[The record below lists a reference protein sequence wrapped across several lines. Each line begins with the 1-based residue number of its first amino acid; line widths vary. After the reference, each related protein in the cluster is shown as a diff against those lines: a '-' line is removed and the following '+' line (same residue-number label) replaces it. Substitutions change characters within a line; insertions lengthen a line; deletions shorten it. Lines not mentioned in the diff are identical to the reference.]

1 METILTVTDA
11 AVEKA
16 VMVRSREDEPERH
29 ALWVEV
35 VGSGFQPGYDLYLKP
50 LAEAPADA
58 HVQDH
63 ERIAVVIPAE
73 SVDALRGATLD
84 REGDLL
90 TGGLV
95 LHTPTQASP
104 SIGPPP
110 EALEGPVAE
119 RVHRVL
125 QEQINP
131 AIAAHGGSA
140 ELVAVQEGVA
150 YLRLGGGCV
159 GCGMVAVT
167 LTQGI
172 ESAILQMVPEV
183 HGIVDV
189 TDHAAGTN
197 PYYEP
202 AKK

>member
-35 VGSGFQPGYDLYLKP
+35 VGSGFQSSYDLYLKP
-50 LAEAPADA
+50 LADAPPDA

-73 SVDALRGATLD
+73 SIEPLRGATLD

-95 LHTPTQASP
+95 LHTPPQASP
-104 SIGPPP
+104 AIGAPPDAP
-110 EALEGPVAE
+110 RRP
-119 RVHRVL
+119 
-125 QEQINP
+125 
-131 AIAAHGGSA
+131 GG
-140 ELVAVQEGVA
+140 
-150 YLRLGGGCV
+150 
-159 GCGMVAVT
+159 
-167 LTQGI
+167 
-172 ESAILQMVPEV
+172 
-183 HGIVDV
+183 
-189 TDHAAGTN
+189 
-197 PYYEP
+197 
-202 AKK
+202 

>member
-1 METILTVTDA
+1 MDSVLTVTAA

-16 VMVRSREDEPERH
+16 LLVRSREDDPDRF

-35 VGSGFQPGYDLYLKP
+35 VAGAYDLSLQP
-50 LAEAPADA
+50 LADAPAGA
-58 HVQDH
+58 HVEDLG
-63 ERIAVVIPAE
+63 RIALVIPAE

-84 REGDLL
+84 RRGDLL

-95 LHTPTQASP
+95 IDAPRPASP
-104 SIGPPP
+104 PLGVAP
-110 EALEGPVAE
+110 EGLTGPVAD
-119 RVHRVL
+119 RVARVL
-125 QEQINP
+125 DEQINP
-131 AIAAHGGSA
+131 AIAAHGGTA
-140 ELVAVQEGVA
+140 ELVAVQDGAA

-172 ESAILQMVPEV
+172 EAAILDAVPEIER
-183 HGIVDV
+183 IVDV

-197 PYYEP
+197 PYYEAA
-202 AKK
+202 AK